1 MSSRPPQADS
11 IRSSDSQLAQSSSSE
26 PTTDH
31 RLPETEANDQDL
43 PTCASPT
50 ATATPAPGPVLDIEH
65 QLVDDDPR
73 LWSSHQK
80 AICVATLMLGALSP
94 TLGASIFLPAI
105 QSLQEQLNASTAT
118 ISLAVSLYIL
128 FQGTIPLLW
137 SSVSELIG
145 RKSIFIVGSIIFAIT
160 SLICGLANSVGV
172 LVAMRCISA
181 IGSSPMLSIGAGTL
195 ADLYEPHQRGV
206 AVGLWYSAP
215 LLAPAIAPIIGGA
228 LTEASSW
235 RATFYFLAAAG
246 ALMVFCFIFLF
257 KETFRPARSMAWT
270 QAKERALR
278 RAEAQRKEDELH
290 PEKALKRKA
299 EQERREQ
306 HPPLLARISRHA
318 ANLTHR
324 LNLKK
329 DAFCRRRRLSPTEGN
344 VPQTRE
350 SIDSHPSTEATVLNH
365 SSFAPHREGRDEP
378 FEPPHFLEPAVVQG
392 TSGTEPAAAA
402 AAATV
407 SPQNTTTRVAIV
419 APADHTRSKA
429 DVVKAEGGDELDM
442 TSPTTSGG
450 VLGQSISRSRLSR
463 GMSRTES
470 RRSGLSRKMTN
481 RVVTSTGEEITF
493 KPSFADVNPIRPLL
507 SVLSEPYNVASLIAS
522 GLSFGAFY
530 SLSLTLTRSLSA
542 PPGSPHGGYGYSPI
556 LVGCVLL
563 CVGGGGVLGSIV
575 GGRLSDR
582 RLRQVKSGAVVSP
595 LISPTSVD
603 AAAWRKRRNPD
614 GEKRE
619 GGGDKEADVEAEGA
633 DQAPEV
639 VVEPEER
646 LLACRIPMLCV
657 PICYIAYGW
666 TVQYSVNIAAVCVV
680 LVLLGTAQFS
690 VYACTLSYVVDSNK
704 GRGSSAVACN
714 SAFRGSVAFV
724 ASEIAIYLLNAMG
737 NGWLYTGWAIALGT
751 TQLALFFVAFQ
762 GPRWRRDG
770 FKRQQDWRFLRRHNW
785 KA

>member
-1 MSSRPPQADS
+1 MSSDLQADARSRSESQPQAEG
-11 IRSSDSQLAQSSSSE
+11 ITNAPSSE
-26 PTTDH
+26 PTATQD
-31 RLPETEANDQDL
+31 PDVEAAGSM
-43 PTCASPT
+43 PTGSLA
-50 ATATPAPGPVLDIEH
+50 PAPAPEPVLDIEH

-94 TLGASIFLPAI
+94 TLGASIFLPAL
-105 QSLQEQLNASTAT
+105 QSLQAQLNASNAT

-128 FQGTIPLLW
+128 FQGTVPLLW
-137 SSVSELIG
+137 SSISELIG
-145 RKSIFIVGSIIFAIT
+145 RKSIFIAGSIIFAVT
-160 SLICGLANSVGV
+160 SLICGLSNSVGV

-228 LTEASSW
+228 LTEAASW

-246 ALMVFCFIFLF
+246 ALMVFSFIFLF

-278 RAEAQRKEDELH
+278 RAEAQRKQDELH

-299 EQERREQ
+299 EQARREQ
-306 HPPLLARISRHA
+306 HPPLLARLVRRTAELSNRIHARTDGFCSGRARH
-318 ANLTHR
+318 
-324 LNLKK
+324 
-329 DAFCRRRRLSPTEGN
+329 D
-344 VPQTRE
+344 
-350 SIDSHPSTEATVLNH
+350 SIGSHPSSEATVVNHH
-365 SSFAPHREGRDEP
+365 SSAPHRERPDEP
-378 FEPPHFLEPAVVQG
+378 FEPPQFFHPAPMQEATLTE
-392 TSGTEPAAAA
+392 TSGPVGTL
-402 AAATV
+402 
-407 SPQNTTTRVAIV
+407 SPQNTNARVAIV
-419 APADHTRSKA
+419 SAPEPARSKV
-429 DVVKAEGGDELDM
+429 DGTKAVEIDTRDNAVG
-442 TSPTTSGG
+442 SGAGRVTRG
-450 VLGQSISRSRLSR
+450 V
-463 GMSRTES
+463 SRTES
-470 RRSGLSRKMTN
+470 RRSALSRSMTN
-481 RVVTSTGEEITF
+481 RVVTATGEEITF
-493 KPSFADVNPIRPLL
+493 KPSFADVNPLRPLF
-507 SVLSEPYNVASLIAS
+507 SVLSEPYNIASLIAS

-530 SLSLTLTRSLSA
+530 SLSLTLTRTLSA
-542 PPGSPHGGYGYSPI
+542 APGSPNGGYGYSPI
-556 LVGCVLL
+556 IVGCVLL
-563 CVGGGGVLGSIV
+563 CVGAGGVIGSIV

-582 RLRQVKSGAVVSP
+582 RLRRVKSGAIVSP

-603 AAAWRKRRNPD
+603 AAAWRSRRTSQPL
-614 GEKRE
+614 GAMEK
-619 GGGDKEADVEAEGA
+619 DSAATDVEAEGA

-646 LLACRIPMLCV
+646 LLACRLPMLFV
-657 PICYIAYGW
+657 PITYIAYGW
-666 TVQYSVNIAAVCVV
+666 AVQYSAKIAAVCVT

-737 NGWLYTGWAIALGT
+737 NGWLYTGWALALGF
-751 TQLALFFVAFQ
+751 TQLVLFFVAFQ

-770 FKRQQDWRFLRRHNW
+770 FRRQQDWRFLSRRNW